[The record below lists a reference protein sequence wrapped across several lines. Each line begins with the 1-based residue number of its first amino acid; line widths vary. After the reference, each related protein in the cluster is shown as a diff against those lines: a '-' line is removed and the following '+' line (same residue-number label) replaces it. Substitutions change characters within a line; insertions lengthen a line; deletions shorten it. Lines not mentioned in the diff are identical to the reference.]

1 MLQGIP
7 AHITIMR
14 QEMGL
19 DQWKSHKF
27 CNFDV
32 MIHTTADLYHWS

>member
-1 MLQGIP
+1 MLQGI
-7 AHITIMR
+7 AVHITIMS
-14 QEMGL
+14 QEMEQ

-32 MIHTTADLYHWS
+32 MIHTIADLYHRS